1 MIRNVR
7 IGANRGKA
15 RLWLEGAWLAQFGFT
30 KGAAFYIAVSD
41 GPTLTIT
48 LGASEEHRARR
59 VSGKGDRPII
69 DIAGDVLAPLD
80 GKDLELHA
88 SAGRMIVKER
98 QAQ

>member
-1 MIRNVR
+1 MVRNVR
-7 IGANRGKA
+7 IGSNRGKA
-15 RLWLEGAWLAQFGFT
+15 RLWLEGAWLAHFGFI

-69 DIAGDVLAPLD
+69 DIAGDVLTPFE
-80 GKDLELHA
+80 GKELVLHA
-88 SAGRMIVKER
+88 SEGRLVVSRRE
-98 QAQ
+98 A